1 MKRTTL
7 LMGAAALALAAGAA
21 GAQVTKENFTL
32 RTMRDFVALCGVSA
46 ADPNAAAAIHFCHG
60 YYVGVDHSAEI
71 LGRPLRNILY
81 CPPEGLKLTRDQV
94 IAMVV
99 DYHRKNPQ
107 FASEAPIEGIIR
119 WAAAAYPC
127 KK

>member
-1 MKRTTL
+1 MRRVVSL
-7 LMGAAALALAAGAA
+7 VGAAALLLATGAA
-21 GAQVTKENFTL
+21 NAQVTKQNFML
-32 RTMRDFVALCGVSA
+32 RTTGDFVALCGVDRN
-46 ADPNAAAAIHFCHG
+46 DPNAAAAIHFCHG

-71 LGRPLRNILY
+71 LGRPLRGVLY
-81 CPPEGLKLTRDQV
+81 CPPDALKVSRDQV
-94 IAMVV
+94 LAMVV

-107 FASEAPIEGIIR
+107 YAAEAPIEGIIR

>member
-1 MKRTTL
+1 MKKFAL
-7 LMGAAALALAAGAA
+7 LTGAAALLFAAATA
-21 GAQVTKENFTL
+21 SADVTTENFTL
-32 RTMRDFVALCGVSA
+32 RTMRDFVALCSVDRN
-46 ADPNAAAAIHFCHG
+46 DPNAAAAIHFCHG

-71 LGRPLRNILY
+71 LGRPFRGILY
-81 CPPEGLKLTRDQV
+81 CPPEGLRLTRDQV
-94 IAMVV
+94 IAMIV

-107 FASEAPIEGIIR
+107 FGGEAPIEGIIR

>member
-1 MKRTTL
+1 MKRATL
-7 LMGAAALALAAGAA
+7 LMGAAAIALAAGAA

-32 RTMRDFVALCGVSA
+32 RTIRDFVALCGVSA
-46 ADPNAAAAIHFCHG
+46 SDPNAAAAIHFCHG

-94 IAMVV
+94 LGMVV

-107 FASEAPIEGIIR
+107 FAAEAPIEGIIR

>member
-1 MKRTTL
+1 MKRSTL
-7 LMGAAALALAAGAA
+7 LMGAAALALAAGSAS
-21 GAQVTKENFTL
+21 AQVTKENFTL
-32 RTMRDFVALCGVSA
+32 RTTRDFVALCGVSA
-46 ADPNAAAAIHFCHG
+46 SDPNAAAAIHFCHG
-60 YYVGVDHSAEI
+60 YYVGIDHSAEI
-71 LGRPLRNILY
+71 LGRPLRGILY
-81 CPPEGLKLTRDQV
+81 CPPDGLKVTRDQV

-107 FASEAPIEGIIR
+107 FAAEAPIEGIIR